1 MYGCMYVWIWFR
13 LGRWTVGTESLLL
26 LLLLLLRWPNGVFVS
41 GLLLLRVVN
50 VGVDVHVDMLEG
62 NSRS

>member
-13 LGRWTVGTESLLL
+13 LGRWTVGNES

-41 GLLLLRVVN
+41 GLLLLRGVN